1 VRKRVAVAAVVV
13 LVLAAAAWAAWK
25 WLSPEEEPGSLRVS
39 GTVEATDAR
48 LGFDAAGRIAALPVR
63 EGDEVEAGQELG
75 RLASDELLARRAQAA
90 AAVEGADARL
100 RQLRRGS
107 REQEIARA
115 REAAVAARE
124 QLEEARREH
133 ARTAR
138 LREGG
143 AVSQEALDRA
153 TTALEVA
160 GSRLAQEE
168 QRLDLVREG
177 PPREEIEAQAARLD
191 EARAALASLDAR
203 LAESVLEAPFPGRV
217 TVKHRTEGETV
228 APGAPVVT
236 LLDLSDRWVR
246 VYAPEDRLGALRL
259 GQAARITADTFP
271 GKTYA
276 GEVFFIASEAEFTP
290 KSVQTREE
298 RVRLVYAVKV
308 RVTGDPEHE
317 LKPGMPVDVEL
328 DLGEG
333 GDEGELPAEAPGTG
347 E

>member
-1 VRKRVAVAAVVV
+1 MRKRVAVAAVVV
-13 LVLAAAAWAAWK
+13 LVLAAAGWGVYR
-25 WLSPEEEPGSLRVS
+25 WLASKEEEGVLEVS
-39 GTVEATDAR
+39 GTIEATDAR
-48 LGFDAAGRIAALPVR
+48 LGFDAAGRIAELPVR
-63 EGDEVEAGQELG
+63 EGNEVEAGDVLA
-75 RLASDELLARRAQAA
+75 RLEADEHRARRAQAA
-90 AAVEGADARL
+90 AAVAGAEARL
-100 RQLRRGS
+100 RQLQRGS
-107 REQEIARA
+107 RSQEVARA
-115 REAAVAARE
+115 REAAEAARE

-153 TTALEVA
+153 ATAMELA

-191 EARAALASLDAR
+191 EARAALAALGAR
-203 LAESVLEAPFPGRV
+203 LADTALEAPFPGRV
-217 TVKHRTEGETV
+217 TVKHRTVGETV
-228 APGAPVVT
+228 SPGAPVVT
-236 LLDLSDRWVR
+236 LQDLSDRWVR
-246 VYAPEDRLGALRL
+246 VYVPEDRLGALRL
-259 GQAARITADTFP
+259 GQAARIAADTFP
-271 GKTYA
+271 GKAYA

-298 RVRLVYAVKV
+298 RVRLVYAVKI
-308 RVTGDPEHE
+308 RVTGDPAHE

-328 DLGEG
+328 
-333 GDEGELPAEAPGTG
+333 ELAEATDREGAVEDAG